1 MKETRYIVSTNIQ
14 DAHAFARRQTDEFV
28 WDALT
33 EFTLTVMHSRRI
45 HNGSTAPL
53 QGVLL
58 PGWHTDPALTKLV
71 RAAAN
76 EFSPALKHIYNT
88 TPGLIPLP

>member
-14 DAHAFARRQTDEFV
+14 DALAFARRQTDEYE
-28 WDALT
+28 WGTLT
-33 EFTLTVMHSRRI
+33 EFTLIEIRSRRR
-45 HNGSTAPL
+45 HGSTAPL
-53 QGVLL
+53 HGVLL

-71 RAAAN
+71 RAAAS